1 MIRPLISALYL
12 LSVVLRQILD
22 VLNAVNQGI
31 NRHQAKAEQQ
41 RRVQVVDRDLH
52 DGHGLGLGR
61 AHEQHRKI
69 SDVAVGENVT
79 ITGTLTDED
88 GNKVANATIRV
99 KVGDEVTVIG
109 DGKNNTFSFDEM
121 ASLTG
126 TINYELVCLVGKR
139 VPRVYIHHG
148 KNVGIMD
155 SIRPQM
161 NEE

>member
-1 MIRPLISALYL
+1 MQIKSVIAQIKIVSPDTPVSYGGTFVTDKITKIATVPIGYADGYTRSLSNRAYMTVNGQKARVIGRVCMDQLMIDISN
-12 LSVVLRQILD
+12 I
-22 VLNAVNQGI
+22 
-31 NRHQAKAEQQ
+31 
-41 RRVQVVDRDLH
+41 
-52 DGHGLGLGR
+52 DG
-61 AHEQHRKI
+61 
-69 SDVAVGENVT
+69 
-79 ITGTLTDED
+79 
-88 GNKVANATIRV
+88 V

-121 ASLTG
+121 AGLTG

>member
-1 MIRPLISALYL
+1 MIMT
-12 LSVVLRQILD
+12 IL
-22 VLNAVNQGI
+22 
-31 NRHQAKAEQQ
+31 H
-41 RRVQVVDRDLH
+41 
-52 DGHGLGLGR
+52 
-61 AHEQHRKI
+61 I
-69 SDVAVGENVT
+69 SDTHGQKARVIGRVCMDQLMIDISGIDN
-79 ITGTLTDED
+79 
-88 GNKVANATIRV
+88 V
-99 KVGDEVTVIG
+99 KVGDEVVVIG

-121 ASLTG
+121 AQLTG